1 MKISKIFKFYLLLF
15 YLIFVTS
22 MLGLAQQYKVL
33 KIDKLEKNELFSES
47 EGLIDVNIGSN
58 DAKVFFYLPNLK
70 DSLEFEP
77 NIKSFLL
84 NKKYNSQENRWEL
97 SFTPNKFTVL
107 VVKAPGFKPVSIDI
121 KFAAKS
127 ITEFQV
133 YEVTSDTPAKLT
145 IKSDPPDAKV
155 SILSHP
161 KGETIAKG
169 PLISGVFIKD
179 TIPAGTVRILIEKEG
194 YSSKDTL
201 LTLKNG
207 DETVVNWPLETLVK
221 LVDIKST
228 PTGARIFLDD
238 KRNQLLGP
246 TPFNI
251 YIPTN
256 TKRLTF
262 TKEYF
267 KDTTLVVNLK
277 ENANFSVTMA
287 QKSSNVKVAESAE
300 IKISIDDVLLKNTG
314 GYFTHEVPMGESR
327 NIKVEKKNYKP
338 FYYPSYQFVNENED
352 LEKLKKGWQNYFQIR
367 SNRKNTTQKTVSF
380 VIGLAGIG
388 SGFYLMQSANKNYEA
403 YKNASSSTEAASLRK
418 QVESADQLSPIALGV
433 GGFFTGLGLIFLIK

>member
-1 MKISKIFKFYLLLF
+1 MRARKILKIYLVLF
-15 YLIFVTS
+15 NLIFLTS
-22 MLGLAQQYKVL
+22 VLGVAQQLNKL
-33 KIDKLEKNELFSES
+33 KIDKIEKKELFDINTRST
-47 EGLIDVNIGSN
+47 
-58 DAKVFFYLPNLK
+58 DAIVYFYLPNLN
-70 DSLEFEP
+70 DSLKFEP
-77 NIKSFLL
+77 NIKKFLL
-84 NKKYNSQENRWEL
+84 NKKYNSQEKRWEL
-97 SFTPNKFTVL
+97 SFSPKKFTVL
-107 VVKAPGFKPVSIDI
+107 VVKASGYEPVELEIE
-121 KFAAKS
+121 FPAKS
-127 ITEFQV
+127 ITEYQV
-133 YEVTSDTPAKLT
+133 YEIDSKTPAKLT

-161 KGETIAKG
+161 KGETIAKDT
-169 PLISGVFIKD
+169 LISGAYIIDK
-179 TIPAGTVRILIEKEG
+179 IPAGTVRILIEKEG

-207 DETVVNWPLETLVK
+207 DETEVNWPLETLVK

-228 PTGARIFLDD
+228 PIGARVFLDD

-287 QKSSNVKVAESAE
+287 QKSSKVKVAESVE

-338 FYYPSYQFVNENED
+338 FYNPSYQFVNENED
-352 LEKLKKGWQNYFQIR
+352 LEKLKKGWQNHFQIR

-388 SGFYLMQSANKNYEA
+388 SGLYLMQSANKNYEA

>member
-228 PTGARIFLDD
+228 PTGAMIFLDD

-277 ENANFSVTMA
+277 ENANFSVTME
-287 QKSSNVKVAESAE
+287 QKLSMVKVAESAE

-314 GYFTHEVPMGESR
+314 GYFTYEVPMGESR
-327 NIKVEKKNYKP
+327 KIKVERKNYKP
-338 FYYPSYQFVNENED
+338 FEKSYPFVNEND
-352 LEKLKKGWQNYFQIR
+352 NLEKLKSEWQIYF
-367 SNRKNTTQKTVSF
+367 KNNSPKKTTQKTVSF
-380 VIGLAGIG
+380 IVGLAGIG
-388 SGFYLMQSANKNYEA
+388 SGLYLMQSANKNYEA
-403 YKNASSSTEAASLRK
+403 YKNATNSSEAASLRK
-418 QVESADQLSPIALGV
+418 QVESADRLFPIALGV
-433 GGFFTGLGLIFLIK
+433 GGVFTGIGVVFLIK

>member
-1 MKISKIFKFYLLLF
+1 MKVRQILITNLILF
-15 YLIFVTS
+15 YLFFLIPV
-22 MLGLAQQYKVL
+22 LGMAQYKNL
-33 KIDKLEKNELFSES
+33 KIEKIEKTIFKLNRES
-47 EGLIDVNIGSN
+47 T
-58 DAKVFFYLPNLK
+58 DAIVYFYLPNFK
-70 DSLEFEP
+70 DTLIFEP
-77 NIKSFLL
+77 TIKNNL
-84 NKKYNSQENRWEL
+84 KKKNYNSKEKRWEL
-97 SFTPNKFTVL
+97 SFSPNILTGL
-107 VVKAPGFKPVSIDI
+107 VVKALGFEPFELKINFGP
-121 KFAAKS
+121 KS
-127 ITEFQV
+127 ITEYQV
-133 YEVTSDTPAKLT
+133 YEIDSKTPAKLT
-145 IKSDPPDAKV
+145 IKSDPPDAMV

-161 KGETIAKG
+161 KGETLSKG
-169 PLISGVFIKD
+169 ALISGAYVDDK
-179 TIPAGTVRILIEKEG
+179 IPAGTVRILIEKEG

-207 DETVVNWPLETLVK
+207 DETEVNWPLETLVK

-228 PTGARIFLDD
+228 PTGARVFLDD
-238 KRNQLLGP
+238 KRNQLFGP

-262 TKEYF
+262 TKEFF

-287 QKSSNVKVAESAE
+287 QKSSKVKVAESAE

-338 FYYPSYQFVNENED
+338 FYNPSYQFVNENED
-352 LEKLKKGWQNYFQIR
+352 LEKLKKGWQDHFQIR

-388 SGFYLMQSANKNYEA
+388 SGLYLMQSANKNYEA